1 MSKNKIETQITLP
14 PDLYQAIAQ
23 RAELNGQSFSNEIA
37 SLLTPLF
44 SKISQQLEQEFQD
57 WESASDEDWL
67 SLEENLSLE
76 QR

>member
-23 RAELNGQSFSNEIA
+23 RAELNGQSFSNEITA
-37 SLLTPLF
+37 LLTPLLND
-44 SKISQQLEQEFQD
+44 ISSELEQEFQA